1 MAADH
6 DDPRDDGEA
15 GPPIAP
21 VHIVP
26 QASIVSV
33 EHPCIIN
40 NLDNA
45 LRSLGGEAQL
55 KHVLDHRVGDSQIKV
70 NGKTHTL
77 PEPVA
82 GVSLRPNDP
91 LAKKLASTG
100 NQTRNLLVK
109 VTVPKWTGRKRKRG
123 SSEPYMP
130 ATPSETVP
138 RTPSKAPDLLRRL
151 QDNEDDY
158 SFDPVGVI
166 EETHRFRSQPD
177 FQLHSASLPI
187 SQQVH
192 DHLTQPKYSALEKL
206 RLDLRAGAKDANA
219 FPLPPT
225 LLQQDQPYRYE
236 YQQAPY
242 VVFTKDE
249 HGNATTGNLQSG
261 SHAKRQTSAI
271 MADAPSVPDGPP
283 LHLDSSSLPEA
294 VKRVIPK
301 IRELLDKRPLI
312 TRRMAQSVMP
322 GLQPGDFFVAGQFAG
337 YMFAA
342 GPFRDILIKYGLD
355 PRQDPK
361 YRFYQSI
368 MLYLRGKR
376 GVVKTTNP
384 QQSTTIQSGDSTVP
398 EYIFDGSRADASG
411 GSLWQM
417 CDLTDPTLY
426 SILHSPNAVRSTCD
440 VYQWG
445 WFNNGTMSKV
455 RIIMRDKLSCLL
467 AGETPPEEVYKQL
480 EDVPDVLTEENVE
493 QVHSERGKQAGDNRK
508 LTELRKGIRSFAK
521 GYLHTQTRRGKGK
534 GGQSEALREDGTLE
548 QDEEMNEEAAGEEA
562 IEDVAEGVADDAGS
576 PTDME

>member
-130 ATPSETVP
+130 ATPSETAP
-138 RTPSKAPDLLRRL
+138 RTPCKAPDLLRRL

-261 SHAKRQTSAI
+261 
-271 MADAPSVPDGPP
+271 
-283 LHLDSSSLPEA
+283 
-294 VKRVIPK
+294 
-301 IRELLDKRPLI
+301 
-312 TRRMAQSVMP
+312 
-322 GLQPGDFFVAGQFAG
+322 
-337 YMFAA
+337 
-342 GPFRDILIKYGLD
+342 
-355 PRQDPK
+355 
-361 YRFYQSI
+361 
-368 MLYLRGKR
+368 
-376 GVVKTTNP
+376 
-384 QQSTTIQSGDSTVP
+384 
-398 EYIFDGSRADASG
+398 
-411 GSLWQM
+411 
-417 CDLTDPTLY
+417 
-426 SILHSPNAVRSTCD
+426 
-440 VYQWG
+440 
-445 WFNNGTMSKV
+445 
-455 RIIMRDKLSCLL
+455 
-467 AGETPPEEVYKQL
+467 
-480 EDVPDVLTEENVE
+480 
-493 QVHSERGKQAGDNRK
+493 
-508 LTELRKGIRSFAK
+508 
-521 GYLHTQTRRGKGK
+521 
-534 GGQSEALREDGTLE
+534 
-548 QDEEMNEEAAGEEA
+548 
-562 IEDVAEGVADDAGS
+562 
-576 PTDME
+576 

>member
-1 MAADH
+1 MATDH

-15 GPPIAP
+15 GSPIAP

-26 QASIVSV
+26 QASIVSI

-40 NLDNA
+40 NFDNA
-45 LRSLGGEAQL
+45 LNSLGGEAQL

-100 NQTRNLLVK
+100 NQTRNLLLK

-123 SSEPYMP
+123 SSEPFMP

-138 RTPSKAPDLLRRL
+138 STHSKAPDLLRRL
-151 QDNEDDY
+151 QDNENDY
-158 SFDPVGVI
+158 SFDPIGVI

-177 FQLHSASLPI
+177 FQLHSASLPVT
-187 SQQVH
+187 QQVH

-283 LHLDSSSLPEA
+283 LHLDSSSLPDA

-322 GLQPGDFFVAGQFAG
+322 GLQPGDFFVAGQFSG

-355 PRQDPK
+355 PRQDPE

-384 QQSTTIQSGDSTVP
+384 QLSTTAQSGDPTVP
-398 EYIFDGSRADASG
+398 EYIFDGTHADASG

-426 SILHSPNAVRSTCD
+426 GILHSPNAVRSTCD

-493 QVHSERGKQAGDNRK
+493 QVHSERGKGHDNRK

-521 GYLHTQTRRGKGK
+521 GYLHTQTRKGKGK
-534 GGQSEALREDGTLE
+534 GGQVEALREDGTLE
-548 QDEEMNEEAAGEEA
+548 QDGEVNEEVTGEGAEEAAEGVV
-562 IEDVAEGVADDAGS
+562 EDVES